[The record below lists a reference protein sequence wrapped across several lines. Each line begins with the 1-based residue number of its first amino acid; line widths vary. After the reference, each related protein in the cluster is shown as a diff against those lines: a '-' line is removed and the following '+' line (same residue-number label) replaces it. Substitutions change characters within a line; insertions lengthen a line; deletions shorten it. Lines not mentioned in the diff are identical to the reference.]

1 MQAIAGRA
9 KAECH
14 AVRHGSNHKAG
25 AAPVTRWG
33 ATTPS
38 SAAAI
43 SFLTAAAT
51 SDSDEQLDSSELS
64 EEAWRQWL
72 DGDANDARWE
82 EHSEL

>member
-1 MQAIAGRA
+1 MRQSPETLTLPCPLLIAD
-9 KAECH
+9 CSS
-14 AVRHGSNHKAG
+14 VISLAG
-25 AAPVTRWG
+25 Q
-33 ATTPS
+33 TPS